1 MFDRVKVAMNCLKKE
16 NRQLLEVIKA
26 MKECWFHA
34 RMFSVMN

>member
-16 NRQLLEVIKA
+16 NRQLLEVIKG